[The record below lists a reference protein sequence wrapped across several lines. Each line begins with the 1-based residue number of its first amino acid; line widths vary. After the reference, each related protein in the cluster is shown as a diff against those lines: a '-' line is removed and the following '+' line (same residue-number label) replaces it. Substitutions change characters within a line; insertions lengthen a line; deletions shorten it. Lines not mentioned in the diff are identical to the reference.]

1 MSPTCAVLCHQN
13 VVESILN
20 LARSEIRGQD
30 LKIVF
35 SVIFTGGYRWFKYFN
50 SFLTQSAA
58 EPRKPSLWGRRRG
71 KLDVQSEVLTVLK
84 AILFPHIV
92 YGILY
97 TVNFEKHFSNGDSKL
112 LWTRTF
118 NNGHFIFTCNVRQY
132 SRFRIFQNS
141 RSPKRDHPFCK
152 PISRCTRCL
161 MWYHLYNM
169 MRYCK

>member
-1 MSPTCAVLCHQN
+1 MLAATKSKCWWQFKYWFLTNRWNVLLTKFMEYVTNMSRVCHQN

-35 SVIFTGGYRWFKYFN
+35 SVIFTGGYTWFKYFN

-84 AILFPHIV
+84 AISFPHIV

-118 NNGHFIFTCNVRQY
+118 NNGHFIFTCNVR
-132 SRFRIFQNS
+132 
-141 RSPKRDHPFCK
+141 
-152 PISRCTRCL
+152 
-161 MWYHLYNM
+161 
-169 MRYCK
+169 